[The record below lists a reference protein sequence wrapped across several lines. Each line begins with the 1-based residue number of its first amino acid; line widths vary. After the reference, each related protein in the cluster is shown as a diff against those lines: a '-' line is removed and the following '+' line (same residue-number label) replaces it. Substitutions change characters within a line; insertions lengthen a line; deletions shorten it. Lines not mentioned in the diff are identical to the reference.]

1 MSHPCY
7 NCKQKAAVILFE
19 QQNGFRARV
28 CRNCNHYATYSRCS
42 HQKAETKTLKRLW
55 RWYYLSEF
63 CVSDP
68 RAFMGDPVRPIDHAI
83 ALLEALSSFKAIAK
97 LESSERIEA
106 LCDLAPRHRI
116 KARQIRQ
123 LYECWMAIQA
133 DLAIYGEGES

>member
-1 MSHPCY
+1 
-7 NCKQKAAVILFE
+7 
-19 QQNGFRARV
+19 
-28 CRNCNHYATYSRCS
+28 
-42 HQKAETKTLKRLW
+42 
-55 RWYYLSEF
+55 
-63 CVSDP
+63 
-68 RAFMGDPVRPIDHAI
+68 MGDPVRPIDHAI